1 MCANFG
7 IFKRKYLLY
16 HRAKRIKVFH
26 QSPSFTICFFSGV
39 SCPTDAAPRDYT
51 TNNLKLNQI
60 EAYRS
65 IYSNI
70 LVGFLENK
78 SKLEGI
84 NLYLR

>member
-1 MCANFG
+1 MLILEFLKGN
-7 IFKRKYLLY
+7 IFYITGQKESKY
-16 HRAKRIKVFH
+16 FTNH
-26 QSPSFTICFFSGV
+26 QVSQSVSSGGV